1 MMLIVI
7 SLWVAVALFLFIG
20 HVKRQKE
27 ITSIIEQSN
36 TFEGVTGS
44 RAVIDSESFDVS
56 YKKKVKDK
64 FKQLKKLLS
73 PNAGLKL
80 IGFFAASSIAVYCVN
95 DWFFM
100 FEYWKVLLA
109 LEPILFVMFI
119 LKLSG
124 IQAQRFKDNFPDA
137 LNILSGALSS
147 GQSIVH
153 AFEYVGTQLDNEV
166 GEEFKKMSER
176 LLIGEDPDDVLA
188 RSAASFPYVEY
199 FFFAA
204 TIRINLSRGGQL
216 KDVINRINR
225 IMFEA
230 RAIEKKKNA
239 LTSEARA
246 SAKIIAALPVIF
258 IMILKVTSPE
268 NYNFV
273 MFEEGGKPI
282 FYYVVVSEAIGFFFI
297 YMILRGVR

>member
-7 SLWVAVALFLFIG
+7 LLWVVIALFLFIG
-20 HVKRQKE
+20 HSKKQKE

-36 TFEGVTGS
+36 TFEGVSGS
-44 RAVIDSESFDVS
+44 RAVIDSESFDIS
-56 YKKKVKDK
+56 YRKKIKDK

-73 PNAGLKL
+73 PNAGFKL
-80 IGFFAASSIAVYCVN
+80 IGFFAGSSLAVYFVN

-282 FYYVVVSEAIGFFFI
+282 FYYVLVSEAIGFFFI
-297 YMILRGVR
+297 YMILRGVK

>member
-1 MMLIVI
+1 MMVI
-7 SLWVAVALFLFIG
+7 MVLAWVVLAIG
-20 HVKRQKE
+20 LAIAHTKKQRK
-27 ITSIIEQSN
+27 ITAIIDESG
-36 TFEGVTGS
+36 TFEGVSGS
-44 RAVIDSESFDVS
+44 RTVIDSESFDIS
-56 YKKKVKDK
+56 YKKKLKDK
-64 FKQLKKLLS
+64 YKQFNKLLN
-73 PNAGLKL
+73 PNAGSKILL
-80 IGFFAASSIAVYCVN
+80 FFSISSVAVYFIN
-95 DWFFM
+95 DWFFRL
-100 FEYWKVLLA
+100 EYWKVWLGII
-109 LEPILFVMFI
+109 PILFIMFI

-124 IQAQRFKDNFPDA
+124 LREKKFKDNFPDA

-166 GEEFKKMSER
+166 GKEFKKMSER

-188 RSAASFPYVEY
+188 RSASTFPYVEY
-199 FFFAA
+199 FFFAS

-216 KDVINRINR
+216 KNVINRINR

-239 LTSEARA
+239 LTSEARS

-258 IMILKVTSPE
+258 MFILKLTSPE
-268 NYNFV
+268 NYQFV

-282 FYYVVVSEAIGFFFI
+282 FYYVLISELIGFFLI
-297 YMILRGVR
+297 SMILRSVK